1 MEDKMED
8 NKNIKVVL
16 VEDDPFWQENIA
28 KYIKKETDNIDVVDV
43 VVCKEEMLEVL
54 IKEPEID
61 VVLIDLNLTRANLDG
76 IEIIEILSN
85 QGIKTIALTSI
96 VDKEVIIN
104 SFESGAINYI
114 NKSSIFDIISAIQE
128 AVEGRNRIHSDASPA
143 LLSNIKEEKKIRILT
158 SSEQEIYKL
167 QQKGYSRTR
176 IAETLFK
183 SVGTVKKQIQSIK
196 KKINA

>member
-1 MEDKMED
+1 MEE
-8 NKNIKVVL
+8 KNIKVVI
-16 VEDDPFWQENIA
+16 VEDDPFWQENIS

-43 VVCKEEMLEVL
+43 VLCKEEMLEVL
-54 IKEPEID
+54 KKEPEID

-143 LLSNIKEEKKIRILT
+143 LLSKITEEKKIRILT

-183 SVGTVKKQIQSIK
+183 SVGTVKKQIQSIN